1 MAITKEMLGDRLAW
15 VAINSDK
22 ISQRSNLYA
31 EYGMAL
37 MKN

>member
-22 ISQRSNLYA
+22 ISQNLICMLN
-31 EYGMAL
+31 MAL